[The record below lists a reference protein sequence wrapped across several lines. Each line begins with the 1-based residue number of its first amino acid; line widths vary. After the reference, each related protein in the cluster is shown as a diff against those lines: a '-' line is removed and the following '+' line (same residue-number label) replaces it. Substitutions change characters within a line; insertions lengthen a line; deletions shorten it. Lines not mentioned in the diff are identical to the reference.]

1 MWHVGSS
8 RSRDRTCAYRF
19 GRQILYH
26 WATREAGESVD
37 NSIHDFCREASDNIP
52 DQYFLKLSRTLKT
65 VTSHLRNCQ
74 SQEELK
80 VSWQLNV
87 MWYSETKPPIRWLP
101 DTKSW
106 HFGKDPDAGKDWR
119 REEKGNQRMRWL
131 DNTTDSMDMNLCK
144 LWEIVKDR
152 EDWYASVHGLTKTR
166 TWLRAWTTKPT
177 TLGGI
182 LEQKNVLHKN

>member
-1 MWHVGSS
+1 MWHVESS
-8 RSRDRTCAYRF
+8 RARDRTCVYQI

-37 NSIHDFCREASDNIP
+37 NFIHDFCREASDNIP
-52 DQYFLKLSRTLKT
+52 DQYFLKLSRASNT

-87 MWYSETKPPIRWLP
+87 MWYSETKPAIRWP
-101 DTKSW
+101 SDTKSW

-119 REEKGNQRMRWL
+119 QEEKGHQRMRWL
-131 DNTTDSMDMNLCK
+131 DNITDSMDMNLCK

-152 EDWYASVHGLTKTR
+152 EDWYASVHGVTKTW
-166 TWLRAWTTKPT
+166 TWLRTWTTKTT